1 MARNLNVG
9 MMVYDSINY
18 KDGVIKEVNG
28 NRLVLID
35 DWFNKWEVDADKAF
49 VVDVDLSNAHRLLV
63 WVNHT
68 KNTKPYFVPIVND
81 YVSKGELKTLSIQYA

>member
-35 DWFNKWEVDADKAF
+35 DWFNKWEVDVDKAF
-49 VVDVDLSNAHRLLV
+49 VVDVDLSNAHRMLV
-63 WVNHT
+63 CVNHT

-81 YVSKGELKTLSIQYA
+81 FVSKGELRTLSIQYA

>member
-1 MARNLNVG
+1 MARNLNIG

-35 DWFNKWEVDADKAF
+35 DWFNKWEIDADKAF
-49 VVDVDLSNAHRLLV
+49 VVDVDLSNAHRMLV
-63 WVNHT
+63 CLNHT
-68 KNTKPYFVPIVND
+68 KNAKPYFVPLVND
-81 YVSKGELKTLSIQYA
+81 FVSKSELKTLSIQYA

>member
-1 MARNLNVG
+1 MARNLNIG

-49 VVDVDLSNAHRLLV
+49 VVDVDLSNAHRILV
-63 WVNHT
+63 CVNHT
-68 KNTKPYFVPIVND
+68 KNTKPYFVPLVND
-81 YVSKGELKTLSIQYA
+81 FVSKSELKTLSIQYA

>member
-1 MARNLNVG
+1 MARNLNIG

-49 VVDVDLSNAHRLLV
+49 VVDVDLSNAHRMLV
-63 WVNHT
+63 CVNHT
-68 KNTKPYFVPIVND
+68 NNSKPYFVPLVND
-81 YVSKGELKTLSIQYA
+81 FVSKGELNTLSFQYT

>member
-1 MARNLNVG
+1 MARNLQIG

-35 DWFNKWEVDADKAF
+35 DWFNKWEIDADKAF
-49 VVDVDLSNAHRLLV
+49 VVDVDLSNVHRMLV
-63 WVNHT
+63 CVNHT
-68 KNTKPYFVPIVND
+68 KNSNPYFVPLVNNF
-81 YVSKGELKTLSIQYA
+81 VSKGELKTLSFQYN

>member
-35 DWFNKWEVDADKAF
+35 DLFNKWEVDADKAF
-49 VVDVDLSNAHRLLV
+49 VVDVDLSNAHRMLV
-63 WVNHT
+63 CVNHT

-81 YVSKGELKTLSIQYA
+81 FVSKG

>member
-49 VVDVDLSNAHRLLV
+49 VVDVDLSNAHRMLV
-63 WVNHT
+63 CVNHT

-81 YVSKGELKTLSIQYA
+81 FVSKGELKTLSIQYA